1 MSTLSRL
8 KTIGGVGLGLALVAA
23 LLGGGALIGAGGR
36 SGAAPGAGLG
46 PLVPG
51 AVYAQGVIAPGG
63 QGDGQ
68 TGIVVQG
75 EGVAMAAPD
84 VAILN
89 LAVQTE
95 APTAREALDKNSAAM
110 AGVIEALKR
119 IGIPEK
125 DLQTSGLQISEVRAR
140 QRPNDETPPPIVGY
154 RVQNGL
160 NVTVEPVVKAG
171 EALDV
176 AVSAGANASGGVRF
190 TLKDDSALRRQALE
204 EAARAAR
211 TKAEALAGALGLRLG
226 SIRAVVEESGGAIPV
241 ARAEVMSFA
250 AADTAPPIQPG
261 ELTLRV
267 RVRVIFNLA

>member
-1 MSTLSRL
+1 MSTLLRL
-8 KTIGGVGLGLALVAA
+8 KTIGGVAVGLTLAAA
-23 LLGGGALIGAGGR
+23 LLGGGALIGAGR
-36 SGAAPGAGLG
+36 GARPPDGLG
-46 PLVPG
+46 PLGPG

-63 QGDGQ
+63 QGDAQ

-84 VAILN
+84 VATLN

-95 APTAREALDKNSAAM
+95 APTAREALDKNSAALN
-110 AGVIEALKR
+110 GVIEALKR
-119 IGIPEK
+119 IGIPDK

-160 NVTVEPVVKAG
+160 NVTVEPVTKAG

-226 SIRAVVEESGGAIPV
+226 TIRAVVEESGGGIPV
-241 ARAEVMSFA
+241 ARAEAMAFDA
-250 AADTAPPIQPG
+250 ASNVAPPIQPG